1 MHACSN
7 KMNLKIM
14 VLMIILLSSTCL
26 KAQSFSD
33 EKVSLTNF
41 IKRMYTST
49 PFEGVK
55 IIDDYNHK
63 YLVSII
69 SLDKSKYTSEST
81 LNRVAQVK
89 AQSQANT
96 FLNGAAIS
104 MDMVITTKEST
115 DSSNKNT
122 TIVET
127 VEQIRQNS
135 VGFTQGLELL
145 TNFDISNKQ
154 RTVFV
159 YAREMR
165 L

>member
-55 IIDDYNHK
+55 IIDDYNHQ